1 MTTPCRRVIARCPCL
16 PKLRRPRR
24 DRAPLLALHKLDKR
38 FGATHALKAVDL
50 TFEQG
55 EIHAI
60 VGENGAGKST
70 LIKLLT
76 GVYPRTSGEVYWR
89 GKPVPLVNPHEA
101 ISLGINAVHQEV
113 VLCPHLTV
121 ATNIFLGD
129 ELTRGGLLNH
139 KAMLREAQKLL
150 DDLGFDLPAGV
161 ILSSLTIGQQQLV
174 ATARAERRG
183 AKFLIFDEPTA
194 YLTRQETA
202 ALFKLIRRL
211 KANGVTIVYISHR
224 LEEVFELCDRVS
236 ILRDGALV
244 GTRRVSETNEA
255 DLIALMINRTIEQI
269 YHKDK
274 VPFGATI
281 LETERLS
288 GKGFHDVSIRVREG
302 EIVGLYGLIG
312 AGRSEFVQ
320 SLFGRFPATERQD
333 PVEGRA
339 KSRSATNAR
348 RWTSASR
355 WRRKAA
361 EIRACASISASAS
374 TSICRS
380 SGASPRAADQSDARK
395 RAAPTSRSATCRS
408 RPLRARRSVTS
419 LSGGNQQ
426 KVVIGKW
433 LNHGAKLFI
442 FDEPTV
448 GVDVGTKAEIYRL
461 LGSLLR
467 QGAGVIM
474 ISSYLPEV
482 YELADTLH
490 VFRRG
495 AIVATPRLQGRVA
508 RNDFDGSDRR
518 LSRKWGCRGDERS
531 TMSRKRAGAAGGLN
545 VLLGLTLLGLLLAMW
560 VALSFETTTFWT
572 ANNIANLLRQGAMI
586 AILAIGETFVII
598 TGGID
603 LSVGA
608 VAGFIQHDR
617 RAGC

>member
-1 MTTPCRRVIARCPCL
+1 MSMPL
-16 PKLRRPRR
+16 PASPTLSAT
-24 DRAPLLALHKLDKR
+24 DAPLLVLRKLDKR

-50 TFEQG
+50 TFEEG

-76 GVYPRTSGEVYWR
+76 GVYPRTSGEVFWR
-89 GKPVPLVNPHEA
+89 GEPVPLVNPHEA
-101 ISLGINAVHQEV
+101 IGLGINAVHQEV
-113 VLCPHLTV
+113 VLCRHLSV
-121 ATNIFLGD
+121 ASNIFLGD
-129 ELTRGGLLNH
+129 EVTRGGLLNH
-139 KAMLREAQKLL
+139 NAMLREGQRLL
-150 DDLGFDLPAGV
+150 DELGFDLPAGAL
-161 ILSSLTIGQQQLV
+161 LSSLTIGQQQLV

-211 KANGVTIVYISHR
+211 KANGVTVVYISHR

-244 GTRRVSETNEA
+244 GTRRIGETNEA
-255 DLIALMINRTIEQI
+255 DLIALMINRTIDQI

-281 LETERLS
+281 LQTEALG
-288 GKGFHDVSIRVREG
+288 GKGFHDVSISVREG

-320 SLFGRFPATERQD
+320 SLFGRFPATSGRIAWKGAEVAIRSERAAMDLGIALAPESRRDQGLCLNLGVGFNINL
-333 PVEGRA
+333 PIYQRLGLGPLINLA
-339 KSRSATNAR
+339 KEASSADRQIRDVRIKT
-348 RWTSASR
+348 ASR
-355 WRRKAA
+355 AA
-361 EIRACASISASAS
+361 LVS
-374 TSICRS
+374 
-380 SGASPRAADQSDARK
+380 
-395 RAAPTSRSATCRS
+395 
-408 RPLRARRSVTS
+408 S

-467 QGAGVIM
+467 QGAGVVM

-495 AIVATPRLQGRVA
+495 TI
-508 RNDFDGSDRR
+508 
-518 LSRKWGCRGDERS
+518 
-531 TMSRKRAGAAGGLN
+531 AASHGFKDASHETI
-545 VLLGLTLLGLLLAMW
+545 LT
-560 VALSFETTTFWT
+560 E
-572 ANNIANLLRQGAMI
+572 
-586 AILAIGETFVII
+586 AIGV
-598 TGGID
+598 
-603 LSVGA
+603 
-608 VAGFIQHDR
+608 
-617 RAGC
+617 

>member
-1 MTTPCRRVIARCPCL
+1 MSTPA
-16 PKLRRPRR
+16 
-24 DRAPLLALHKLDKR
+24 APAPTAADGGTPILVLEKLDKR
-38 FGATHALKAVDL
+38 FGATHALRGVDL
-50 TFEQG
+50 AFEQG

-70 LIKLLT
+70 LIKVLT
-76 GVYPRTSGEVYWR
+76 GVHPRSSGEVRWR
-89 GKPVPLVNPHEA
+89 GASVPLSNPHEA
-101 ISLGINAVHQEV
+101 IGLGINAVHQEV

-121 ATNIFLGD
+121 AANIFLGD
-129 ELTRGGLLNH
+129 ESTRAGLLDNRT
-139 KAMLREAQKLL
+139 MLREGQKLL
-150 DDLGFDLPAGV
+150 DELGFDLPAGA

-183 AKFLIFDEPTA
+183 ARFLIFDEPTA
-194 YLTRQETA
+194 YLTRQEAA

-244 GTRRVSETNEA
+244 GTRRISETNEN
-255 DLIALMINRTIEQI
+255 DLIALMINRSIDQI

-274 VPFGATI
+274 VAFGQTI
-281 LETERLS
+281 LATDKLS
-288 GKGFHDVSIRVREG
+288 GRGFDNVSVSVREG

-320 SLFGRFPATERQD
+320 SVFGRFPATSGRIVWQGHEVAIRNERTAMDLGIALAPESRRDQGLCLGLGVGFNINV
-333 PVEGRA
+333 PVFKRLSLGPLM
-339 KSRSATNAR
+339 N
-348 RWTSASR
+348 
-355 WRRKAA
+355 WRRENA
-361 EIRACASISASAS
+361 
-374 TSICRS
+374 
-380 SGASPRAADQSDARK
+380 AADKQIRDVQIKTAT
-395 RAAPTSRSATCRS
+395 RAAPAS
-408 RPLRARRSVTS
+408 S

-426 KVVIGKW
+426 KIVIGKW

-461 LGSLLR
+461 LGSLLQ

-495 AIVATPRLQGRVA
+495 TIVANHNFKGASHETI
-508 RNDFDGSDRR
+508 
-518 LSRKWGCRGDERS
+518 LSE
-531 TMSRKRAGAAGGLN
+531 
-545 VLLGLTLLGLLLAMW
+545 
-560 VALSFETTTFWT
+560 
-572 ANNIANLLRQGAMI
+572 
-586 AILAIGETFVII
+586 AIGV
-598 TGGID
+598 
-603 LSVGA
+603 
-608 VAGFIQHDR
+608 
-617 RAGC
+617 